1 MNESSFKVLEF
12 SKTDFE
18 VLIRNTVASEFSKL
32 LEKLKVSEFNN
43 KSEFMTREEVSELCN
58 VSFVT
63 LHNWEKRK
71 YLQSRKIG
79 GRVLYLREDVY
90 QKLKMVA

>member
-1 MNESSFKVLEF
+1 MIESSFKVLEF

-18 VLIRNTVASEFSKL
+18 VLIRNTLVSEFSKL
-32 LEKLKVSEFNN
+32 LKEMKVSNSD